1 MGGWG
6 ILYGMF
12 GWNRIYLLLNLMMN
26 IDVRADMTSHTQLPD
41 LEAQPTTYSTVSCQN
56 YLVRVLTK
64 NYQRNVHLAFYCCFL
79 WVILAFAAS
88 VLLMSKAVH
97 LGVSVA
103 LSSPFRSS
111 W

>member
-1 MGGWG
+1 MLV
-6 ILYGMF
+6 IVYGMF
-12 GWNRIYLLLNLMMN
+12 GWNRIYLLLNRMMHN
-26 IDVRADMTSHTQLPD
+26 DVRADMTSHTQLPEV
-41 LEAQPTTYSTVSCQN
+41 EAQPTTYSTVACQN
-56 YLVRVLTK
+56 YLIRVLTK
-64 NYQRNVHLAFYCCFL
+64 NYQRNIHLAFYCCFL

-103 LSSPFRSS
+103 LFSLFRSS